1 MNDQGDRAAMVT
13 LIDPKSLMIYSF
25 IRATLGTSG
34 AAVLDFYIANGIWIN
49 GLIFLYALLVVF
61 ARRTFDLSCQ
71 SLIAS
76 LQSRYGQQ
84 FEKSRPRS
92 VLKTLK
98 KINIPWDKALGGSS
112 FPFIA
117 PHGSIWIYPKNI
129 ATLQKL
135 LPLEKLAELLMKP

>member
-1 MNDQGDRAAMVT
+1 
-13 LIDPKSLMIYSF
+13 MIFSF

-34 AAVLDFYIANGIWIN
+34 TAVLDFYIANSIWIN
-49 GLIFLYALLVVF
+49 GLIFLYAFVVVL
-61 ARRTFDLSCQ
+61 ARRAFDLSRQ

-76 LQSRYGQQ
+76 LQSQYGQQ
-84 FEKSRPRS
+84 FEQKRLGS

-98 KINIPWDKALGGSS
+98 KTSIPWDQALGRSS
-112 FPFIA
+112 FPFMT
-117 PHGSIWIYPKNI
+117 PPDSIWIYPKNL